1 MFVDEGIFPGR
12 GGLVWFRLGRVWIRV
27 GLMEE
32 SPPSAVHESAPAPV
46 VQPTPRLARLRYMQ
60 PVTMV
65 AVVAVLLLAWQWY
78 DSHQQINALQ
88 HDLARRLA
96 AADAENKESRGVAE
110 QVREATR
117 EAQVKLGV
125 LEAKLQESQNQQIAL
140 EALYQELSRS
150 RDESLLADVEQTLL
164 VASQQLQIAGNVKSA
179 LIALQAADA
188 RLARLDRP
196 QLAGLR
202 KVIARDI
209 ERLKLAPYVD
219 VIGIAARID
228 ILMGVIDSLP
238 LAMEVRPP
246 QTAPAGENAAG
257 PDANAWMRFTRELWR
272 DLRDLVRIERTD
284 RPDLPLLAPGQAY
297 FLRENLKLR
306 LLGSR
311 LALLARDEKS
321 FRADLRAAREWLAR
335 YYDARDKAVANAA
348 VTVRQLHDSQISI
361 EVPDVT
367 ASLDAVRNYR
377 LTRERSR

>member
-1 MFVDEGIFPGR
+1 
-12 GGLVWFRLGRVWIRV
+12 
-27 GLMEE
+27 MEE
-32 SPPSAVHESAPAPV
+32 SPQSPAPEAVPAPATDAP
-46 VQPTPRLARLRYMQ
+46 PAPPRPRYMQ
-60 PVTMV
+60 PAVIT
-65 AVVAVLLLAWQWY
+65 AVVAVFAVVLLGWQWY
-78 DSHQQINALQ
+78 DSHQQISALQ
-88 HDLARRLA
+88 HELAQRLA
-96 AADAENKESRGVAE
+96 VADVANKESRGVIE

-179 LIALQAADA
+179 LIAVQAADA

-209 ERLKLAPYVD
+209 ERLKVAPYVD
-219 VIGIAARID
+219 VTGISARLD
-228 ILMGVIDSLP
+228 NLMGGIDALP

-246 QTAPAGENAAG
+246 ETASADRLAAAA
-257 PDANAWMRFTRELWR
+257 DANAWTRFTRELWR
-272 DLRDLVRIERTD
+272 DLRDLVRVERMD
-284 RPDLPLLAPGQAY
+284 QPDIPLLAPGQTY

-306 LLGSR
+306 LLAAR

-321 FRADLRAAREWLAR
+321 FRADLDAAREWLAR
-335 YYDARDKAVANAA
+335 YYDPRDKTVANAA
-348 VTVRQLHDSQISI
+348 VTVRQLHDSRVSI
-361 EVPDVT
+361 EVPDVA
-367 ASLDAVRNYR
+367 ASLGAVRNYR

>member
-1 MFVDEGIFPGR
+1 M
-12 GGLVWFRLGRVWIRV
+12 
-27 GLMEE
+27 
-32 SPPSAVHESAPAPV
+32 
-46 VQPTPRLARLRYMQ
+46 
-60 PVTMV
+60 
-65 AVVAVLLLAWQWY
+65 LLAWQWY
-78 DSHQQINALQ
+78 DSHQQINTLQ
-88 HDLARRLA
+88 HELARRLA

-179 LIALQAADA
+179 MIALQAADA

-219 VIGIAARID
+219 VTGISARID

-238 LAMEVRPP
+238 LAMEVRP
-246 QTAPAGENAAG
+246 QSAPAGENAAAPG
-257 PDANAWMRFTRELWR
+257 AGAWLRFTRELWR
-272 DLRDLVRIERTD
+272 DLRDLVRVEKMD
-284 RPDLPLLAPGQAY
+284 HPDLPLLAPGQAY

-306 LLGSR
+306 LLGARVS
-311 LALLARDEKS
+311 LLTRDEKS
-321 FRADLRAAREWLAR
+321 FRADLKAAREWLAL
-335 YYDARDKAVANAA
+335 YYDARDTAVANAVA
-348 VTVRQLHDSQISI
+348 TVRQLHGSQISI
-361 EVPDVT
+361 EVPEVT
-367 ASLDAVRNYR
+367 ASLEAVRNYR